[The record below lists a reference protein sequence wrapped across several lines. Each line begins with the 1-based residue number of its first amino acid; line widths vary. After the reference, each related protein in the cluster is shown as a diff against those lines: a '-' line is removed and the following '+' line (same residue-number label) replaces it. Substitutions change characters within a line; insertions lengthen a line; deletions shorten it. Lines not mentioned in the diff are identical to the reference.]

1 MQRYAIITGITGQD
15 GSYLAEFLLEN
26 EYKVY
31 GAVRRSSSSNM
42 DRLGNV
48 INHPNLS
55 LINMDFLDTSSIDK
69 FVHTVRTEC
78 WSSLIIS
85 DHMEVYN
92 LAAQSH
98 VGESFKIPSI
108 THQINAVGTIVLLES
123 LRNHFKDR
131 FRFYQ
136 ASSSEIYGNIAT
148 KGDII
153 LNEATPF
160 APTSPYAVAKT
171 AAFHAV
177 KNYRETYDLYC
188 VNGILF
194 NHESPRRGV
203 EFVTRKITL
212 GVAEYVTSD
221 HYSPIQLGNLNA
233 QRDWGDAREYVKAM
247 HLMLTSQ
254 HVEVEGQNR
263 HHEVT
268 DFVVATGNTH
278 TVRDFCELA
287 FNKIGVNIKW
297 IGEGLDEIGVNKKK
311 TTEILVVTNKE
322 FYRPSD
328 VHYLLGDAS
337 LIKKKLR
344 WEPKIKFKALVF
356 DMVESDIHTFIK
368 NINKDSND
376 GRE

>member
-26 EYKVY
+26 DYKVY
-31 GAVRRSSSSNM
+31 GAVRRSSTSNM

-69 FVHTVRTEC
+69 FVHTVLKEC

-136 ASSSEIYGNIAT
+136 ASSSELYGNIAT

-153 LNEATPF
+153 LNEDTTF
-160 APTSPYAVAKT
+160 APTSPYAVAKA
-171 AAFHAV
+171 AAFHTV

-212 GVAEYVTSD
+212 GVAEYSTAVN
-221 HYSPIQLGNLNA
+221 YSPIQLGNLNA

-254 HVEVEGQNR
+254 HVEREGLNR

-297 IGEGLDEIGVNKKK
+297 IGEGLDEIGVNKKN
-311 TTEILVVTNKE
+311 TDEILVVTNKE

-337 LIKKKLR
+337 LIKKKLK
-344 WEPKIKFKALVF
+344 WEPKIKFKTLVF
-356 DMVESDIHTFIK
+356 DMVESDINNSWEGVSDVK
-368 NINKDSND
+368 
-376 GRE
+376 R

>member
-26 EYKVY
+26 DYKVY
-31 GAVRRSSSSNM
+31 GAVRRSSTSNM
-42 DRLGNV
+42 DRLVNV

-69 FVHTVRTEC
+69 FVHTVLKEC

-85 DHMEVYN
+85 DNIEVYN

-136 ASSSEIYGNIAT
+136 ASSSELYGNIAT

-153 LNEATPF
+153 LNEDTTF
-160 APTSPYAVAKT
+160 APTSPYAVAKA
-171 AAFHAV
+171 AAFHTV

-212 GVAEYVTSD
+212 GVAEYVTTGN
-221 HYSPIQLGNLNA
+221 YSPIQLGNLNA

-254 HVEVEGQNR
+254 YIESEGLNR

-297 IGEGLDEIGVNKKK
+297 IGEGLDEIGVNKKD
-311 TTEILVVTNKE
+311 TDEILVVINKE

-337 LIKKKLR
+337 LIKKKLK
-344 WEPKIKFKALVF
+344 WEPKINFKTLVF
-356 DMVESDIHTFIK
+356 DMVESDINTSWEGVSDVKI
-368 NINKDSND
+368 
-376 GRE
+376 